1 MDCPVTPNRKA
12 EYALRALVD
21 LAIHAAPGSFVPTAA
36 VARRTG
42 APAKFLEAILGEL
55 RRAGLVESRRGADGG
70 HRLARSASA
79 ITAGEAWR
87 AVSGPLAVAGAT
99 RRRVPTS
106 GAGRAVH
113 QLLAEIDHA
122 VTATVDS
129 VAVDELAR
137 RSLEA
142 DGVADYT
149 I

>member
-1 MDCPVTPNRKA
+1 MTPNRKA

-21 LAIHAAPGSFVPTAA
+21 LAIHASPGTFVSTAA

-70 HRLARSASA
+70 HRLARSAST

-87 AVSGPLAVAGAT
+87 AVSGPAAGAT
-99 RRRVPTS
+99 RRRAPAS

-113 QLLAEIDHA
+113 QLLSEIDHA
-122 VTATVDS
+122 VTTTVDA
-129 VAVDELAR
+129 VAIDELAR

-142 DGVADYT
+142 DGIADYV